1 MILSISEAAKRFK
14 ISRSKIYRMRD
25 NGKISFT
32 KKSDDT
38 TGIDL
43 SEMIRVFDSHVS
55 KKLKDTQQVEQNHDI
70 ATENFYL
77 KREIEALKNSLQK
90 SEARVDQMI
99 ALSQEQT
106 KQLLLIESKSEKSF
120 WHRLWSK

>member
-1 MILSISEAAKRFK
+1 MKDS
-14 ISRSKIYRMRD
+14 
-25 NGKISFT
+25 GKISFT

-55 KKLKDTQQVEQNHDI
+55 KKPKDTQQVEQHHDI

-77 KREIEALKNSLQK
+77 KKEIEALKNSLEK
-90 SEARVDQMI
+90 SESRVDQMI

-106 KQLLLIESKSEKSF
+106 KQLLLIESKSSKSF
-120 WHRLWSK
+120 WSRLWNR